1 MSLEKLLTVDDLAEI
16 LSRSPGTIK
25 NQSSTN
31 PSKLPPV
38 CRIPG
43 SRRLLWRREDV
54 ASWLQKHVIQPHEAV
69 LLPVKRRPGRP
80 RKSEKTAQGGGAYAH
95 YA

>member
-1 MSLEKLLTVDDLAEI
+1 MSLEKLLTVDELAKI

-25 NQSSTN
+25 NQHSEN
-31 PSKLPPV
+31 PSKLPPI

-54 ASWLQKHVIQPHEAV
+54 ANWLQQHVIQSHETV
-69 LLPVKRRPGRP
+69 LPPVKRRPGRP
-80 RKSEKTAQGGGAYAH
+80 RKSEKTAQRGGAYAQ
-95 YA
+95 

>member
-1 MSLEKLLTVDDLAEI
+1 MPLEKLLTVDDLAEI

-25 NQSSTN
+25 NQHSEN
-31 PSKLPPV
+31 PSKLPPI

-54 ASWLQKHVIQPHEAV
+54 TNWLQQHVIQPHETV
-69 LLPVKRRPGRP
+69 LPPVKRRLGRP
-80 RKSEKTAQGGGAYAH
+80 RKSEKAVPRRGDYAH
-95 YA
+95 

>member
-1 MSLEKLLTVDDLAEI
+1 MSLEKLLTVDELAKI

-25 NQSSTN
+25 NQHSEN
-31 PSKLPPV
+31 PSKLPPI

-54 ASWLQKHVIQPHEAV
+54 ANWLQQHVIQPHETV
-69 LLPVKRRPGRP
+69 LPAVKRRPGRP
-80 RKSEKTAQGGGAYAH
+80 RKSEKTAQRGGAYAR
-95 YA
+95 